1 MAKRTVGAPIS
12 VQEHRET
19 LSATVDVESGAT
31 DFIIKRTL
39 VNADNSDEII
49 CVQTLIMHSKQN
61 AYIFPQTCVVALYVC
76 VRTCVLY
83 VYAHTSQ
90 HFFS

>member
-19 LSATVDVESGAT
+19 LSATVDVESGTT

-39 VNADNSDEII
+39 VDADSSEVIVVQKIRETSPTGDVVKAINEAVAKSQENA
-49 CVQTLIMHSKQN
+49 
-61 AYIFPQTCVVALYVC
+61 PQVEE
-76 VRTCVLY
+76 
-83 VYAHTSQ
+83 
-90 HFFS
+90 

>member
-19 LSATVDVESGAT
+19 LSATIDVESGTT

-39 VNADNSDEII
+39 VDADSGEVIVVQKIRETAPTGDVATAITEAVAKSKENAPEPEP
-49 CVQTLIMHSKQN
+49 VE
-61 AYIFPQTCVVALYVC
+61 
-76 VRTCVLY
+76 
-83 VYAHTSQ
+83 
-90 HFFS
+90 

>member
-19 LSATVDVESGAT
+19 LSATVDVESGMT

-39 VNADNSDEII
+39 VDAETEEVIVVQKIRETAPTAEVASKIQEAVAKSQANAPEPEP
-49 CVQTLIMHSKQN
+49 VE
-61 AYIFPQTCVVALYVC
+61 
-76 VRTCVLY
+76 
-83 VYAHTSQ
+83 
-90 HFFS
+90 

>member
-19 LSATVDVESGAT
+19 LSATVDVESGMT

-39 VNADNSDEII
+39 VDADTEEVIVVQKIRETAPTGEVAAAITEAIAKSKENAPE
-49 CVQTLIMHSKQN
+49 TEPE
-61 AYIFPQTCVVALYVC
+61 A
-76 VRTCVLY
+76 
-83 VYAHTSQ
+83 
-90 HFFS
+90 